1 MTPPAGADAGTGSAE
16 TPAPPRSLVL
26 VGLMGAGKTCIGRIL
41 ARRLDLPFVDADAE
55 IEAAAG
61 CSIEDI
67 FALYGESDFRDGE
80 RRVIGR
86 LLDGPIQVMATGG
99 GAFMDPH
106 TRRRI
111 RERGISIWLR
121 ADLELLLSRVSRR
134 NDRPLLKAL
143 VKADNPR
150 RVLERLIAERH
161 PVYAEADIA
170 VDSGREP
177 PGRTLARLLDAI
189 RAFLDAPASP

>member
-1 MTPPAGADAGTGSAE
+1 MTPPAGAGTGSAD
-16 TPAPPRSLVL
+16 TPAVPRSLVL
-26 VGLMGAGKTCIGRIL
+26 VGLMGAGKTCIGRNL

-86 LLDGPIQVMATGG
+86 LLDGPIRVMATGG
-99 GAFMDPH
+99 GAFMDPL

-134 NDRPLLKAL
+134 NDRPLLKA
-143 VKADNPR
+143 DDPR

-189 RAFLDAPASP
+189 RAFLDAPARP

>member
-1 MTPPAGADAGTGSAE
+1 MTPPAGAGTGPAE
-16 TPAPPRSLVL
+16 TPAVPRSLVL
-26 VGLMGAGKTCIGRIL
+26 VGLMGAGKTCIGRSL

-86 LLDGPIQVMATGG
+86 LLDGPIRVMATGG
-99 GAFMDPH
+99 GAFMDPL

-134 NDRPLLKAL
+134 NDRPLLKA
-143 VKADNPR
+143 DDPR
-150 RVLERLIAERH
+150 RVLERLIAERY

-189 RAFLDAPASP
+189 RAFLDAPAPAPP

>member
-1 MTPPAGADAGTGSAE
+1 MTPPAGAGTDSAE
-16 TPAPPRSLVL
+16 TPAVPRSLVL
-26 VGLMGAGKTCIGRIL
+26 VGLMGAGKTCIGRSL

-67 FALYGESDFRDGE
+67 FSLYGESDFRDGE

-134 NDRPLLKAL
+134 NDRPLLKA
-143 VKADNPR
+143 DDPR

-177 PGRTLARLLDAI
+177 PGRTLAKLLDAI
-189 RAFLDAPASP
+189 RAFLDAPAPAPP